1 MADAALRLLTSSL
14 HIIASAASSV
24 ASPSST
30 TDPHLPHLPPLPLS
44 RRTSWGSVVS
54 ASSSTDTTDTTDTEL
69 RPWDYSRRREQDEV
83 RRKRQEGSVLKDRLA
98 ERTWREFWG

>member
-24 ASPSST
+24 ASPSPT
-30 TDPHLPHLPPLPLS
+30 TDPQPPPLPLS
-44 RRTSWGSVVS
+44 RRTSWGSEVS

-69 RPWDYSRRREQDEV
+69 RPWDYSRQREQDEV